1 MIADGTQ
8 YKPSSRASPPLR
20 MLLQSTKTSYQNF
33 KKKKKNDKHPI
44 ATEEVFARP
53 NVQYSSVERQ
63 KDNHEYRVVLLVGKC
78 LLRVGTV

>member
-1 MIADGTQ
+1 MAHNT
-8 YKPSSRASPPLR
+8 SPRRVLR
-20 MLLQSTKTSYQNF
+20 RHYVCYYSLLKLPIRIS
-33 KKKKKNDKHPI
+33 KKKKNDKHPI